1 MSIKPQKNQTFSTHT
16 LNPYH
21 LLESA
26 LPYIDLVE
34 APHLIQ
40 DIQNC
45 LRTEGDAVLLWAE
58 EVVPYLDSI
67 APPNTHFGATEG
79 NDSDFGWWEY
89 NEDLT

>member
-1 MSIKPQKNQTFSTHT
+1 MSIKPQKNETFSTNT
-16 LNPYH
+16 LNPFH

-26 LPYIDLVE
+26 LPYIDIVE
-34 APHLIQ
+34 APHLVQ
-40 DIQNC
+40 DVQNC

-67 APPNTHFGATEG
+67 APPNTHFSSTEG
-79 NDSDFGWWEY
+79 DGSHLGWWEY